1 MKRYKRLTIVCD
13 NDADAIKEL
22 KNIEKACVIPEFKYD
37 EEIE

>member
-22 KNIEKACVIPEFKYD
+22 VNIEKACVIPEFKYD